1 VESDDSGIVID
12 PERDIQVPD
21 EDPRVPI
28 VGSPIS
34 SRKNTSSF
42 FVDDPVFVEAKPDS
56 IVESDLDPELDIEQD
71 EPIRPA
77 SGSTNSRR
85 WALTLR

>member
-1 VESDDSGIVID
+1 MID

-21 EDPRVPI
+21 EDPRVPMVDSPVTSRKNISSVFVDDFVSVAEKPDLI
-28 VGSPIS
+28 VGS
-34 SRKNTSSF
+34 
-42 FVDDPVFVEAKPDS
+42 
-56 IVESDLDPELDIEQD
+56 DLEPELDIEQD